1 VTEAAEPTERTIVTN
16 RRARHDYH
24 IEDVIETGLVLTG
37 TEVKS
42 IRARGV
48 SLSDAFARVQN
59 GEVWLYNLHVN
70 PYEQGNIFNHDPL
83 RPRKLL
89 LRRGEIA
96 ALAAKAAQKGYTLV
110 PLRLY
115 FRRGLVKA
123 EIGVARG
130 KKLYDKRESVAA
142 REARRE
148 MDRAGSVRAVSDGA
162 RRR

>member
-1 VTEAAEPTERTIVTN
+1 MTEAAEPTERTIVTN

>member
-1 VTEAAEPTERTIVTN
+1 MTEDGERTIVTN

-24 IEDVIETGLVLTG
+24 IDEVVEAGLVLTG

-42 IRARGV
+42 IRGRGV
-48 SLSDAFARVQN
+48 SVSDAFARVQN
-59 GEVWLYNLHVN
+59 GEIWLYNLHVN

-96 ALAAKAAQKGYTLV
+96 GLAARAAQKGHTLV

-115 FRRGLVKA
+115 FRRGYVKV
-123 EIGVARG
+123 ELGVARG
-130 KKLYDKRESVAA
+130 KKSFDKRESIAA

-148 MDRAGSVRAVSDGA
+148 MERAASPRASGA
-162 RRR
+162 RRGPVPGV